1 LILDS
6 ITDIEV
12 GMVMTAP
19 VNFTVTNDVNDA
31 PPTVVSIDA
40 ETSSIVV
47 NVAQS
52 LTTNQQ
58 VLFNNPL
65 VTSLTP
71 GTAQT
76 LYPNSLSNMRQQIY
90 DSLGQINDQS
100 LLPIWM
106 VSQQLDGSIL
116 GFTPA
121 WVICYAKVGFGEII
135 KNNIETLWPYKLN
148 EIDFQLDRFEV
159 DRSKT
164 YNYDGVNINGQPIWD
179 TLPSAQ
185 PNVINDN
192 ADSYILFPRKTILPN
207 QTQ

>member
-1 LILDS
+1 
-6 ITDIEV
+6 
-12 GMVMTAP
+12 
-19 VNFTVTNDVNDA
+19 
-31 PPTVVSIDA
+31 
-40 ETSSIVV
+40 
-47 NVAQS
+47 
-52 LTTNQQ
+52 
-58 VLFNNPL
+58 
-65 VTSLTP
+65 
-71 GTAQT
+71 
-76 LYPNSLSNMRQQIY
+76 MRQQIY

-100 LLPIWM
+100 LLPTWM
-106 VSQQLDGSIL
+106 VSQQLDGSIP

-121 WVICYAKVGFGEII
+121 WVICYTKVGFGEII

-185 PNVINDN
+185 PNVTNND
-192 ADSYILFPRKTILPN
+192 ADSYIYFPRKTILPN